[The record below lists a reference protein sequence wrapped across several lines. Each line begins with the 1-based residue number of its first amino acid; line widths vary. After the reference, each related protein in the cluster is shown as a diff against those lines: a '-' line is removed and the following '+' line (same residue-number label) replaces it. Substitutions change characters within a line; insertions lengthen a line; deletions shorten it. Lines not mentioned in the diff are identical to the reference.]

1 MYMCNIYNTCTVYV
15 RGVHFNIEHISIFCY
30 FKYIM
35 LESQG
40 PTKQFVEFI
49 LKAMDINMTFRNFT
63 HVDEIGL
70 QKVKKI
76 YRKSEI

>member
-1 MYMCNIYNTCTVYV
+1 MCNIYNTCTVYV
-15 RGVHFNIEHISIFCY
+15 HGVHFNIEHISIFCY
-30 FKYIM
+30 FKYTM

-40 PTKQFVEFI
+40 PTKQFVEFV